1 MQLILY
7 KPFRMFLI
15 SIIVICSYF
24 VQTCTSKEQP
34 CAQYYD
40 NGDFS
45 GSSELI
51 FHGEKRVDTNQQ
63 ISSIEVM
70 EDCELTGYS
79 DDNYSDKIVRIKSC
93 SGTKQSSLKTDQDNS
108 IRGVSCVCTGG
119 LCEWTTTSIVAI
131 AIPVTLVILAVCVG
145 LGMFVKKKK
154 EIQEEEAVDYN
165 PEYGYDD
172 PDYEYKETKIEDKN
186 DYYD

>member
-7 KPFRMFLI
+7 KPVRMFLI

-24 VQTCTSKEQP
+24 VPTCTSKEQH

-45 GSSELI
+45 GSSEWI

-93 SGTKQSSLKTDQDNS
+93 SGTKQSSLSTDQDNS
-108 IRGVSCVCTGG
+108 IRGVSCVCTDG
-119 LCEWTTTSIVAI
+119 LCEWTTLSIVAI

-145 LGMFVKKKK
+145 LGMFGNKKK
-154 EIQEEEAVDYN
+154 EIQEPD
-165 PEYGYDD
+165 YGYDD
-172 PDYEYKETKIEDKN
+172 PDYEYKDTKIVDKN